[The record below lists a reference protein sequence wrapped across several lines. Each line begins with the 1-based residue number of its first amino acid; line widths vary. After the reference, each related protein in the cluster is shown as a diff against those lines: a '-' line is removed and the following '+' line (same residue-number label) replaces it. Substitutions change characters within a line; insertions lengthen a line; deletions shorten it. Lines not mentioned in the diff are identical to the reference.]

1 MGDDST
7 KQLTKGKII
16 MFNNTSSST
25 SYTATFNPEAHI
37 TLSRNR
43 LKKYGDKYFLKD
55 GQQFEIELK
64 NPTSNRILVHI
75 EMNGKRIS
83 ESGLVLPSSNISHY
97 IERYIDEA
105 KKFKFKTFMVDDV
118 EATEGAR
125 ERNGLVKV
133 EFFNEKLPT
142 YYHYPLNSTGG
153 NIRYKTNVSDTY
165 GGGYVTNTTT
175 DLKTRG
181 ITYTTAGIN
190 TSFDISSMYVA
201 SFSEPEQVETGR
213 IAQGGKSSQKFST
226 TTGDFYDTPFHTI
239 EFQLLPESAKPVEVS
254 EIRNYCSECG
264 LRVRKSSWKYC
275 PNCGERL

>member
-1 MGDDST
+1 MGGDST

-16 MFNNTSSST
+16 MFNNTSYST
-25 SYTATFNPEAHI
+25 SYTVAFNPEAHI
-37 TLSRNR
+37 TLNRNR

-64 NPTSNRILVHI
+64 NPLANRILVHI

-133 EFFNEKLPT
+133 EFFSEKLPIPQPRIYT
-142 YYHYPLNSTGG
+142 TNSSGGNNTFTGG
-153 NIRYKTNVSDTY
+153 YTPNLT
-165 GGGYVTNTTT
+165 
-175 DLKTRG
+175 LKAG
-181 ITYTTAGIN
+181 DITYTTAGIN
-190 TSFDISSMYVA
+190 TSVDISSMYVA

-213 IAQGGKSSQKFST
+213 IAQGGKSSQKFIT
-226 TTGDFYDTPFHTI
+226 TTGEFYDTPFHTI
-239 EFQLLPESAKPVEVS
+239 GFQLLPESAKPVEVN

-275 PNCGERL
+275 PNCGAKL

>member
-16 MFNNTSSST
+16 MFTNITSGT
-25 SYTATFNPEAHI
+25 SYITAFNPEVHI
-37 TLSRNR
+37 TINRNR

-64 NPTSNRILVHI
+64 NPTYNRILVHI

-105 KKFKFKTFMVDDV
+105 RKFKFKTFMVDDV
-118 EATEGAR
+118 EATEEAR
-125 ERNGLVKV
+125 ERNGLIKV
-133 EFFNEKLPT
+133 EFFNEKLPIPQPRIYT
-142 YYHYPLNSTGG
+142 TNSTG
-153 NIRYKTNVSDTY
+153 TNVY
-165 GGGYVTNTTT
+165 AGGYVTNTTT
-175 DLKTRG
+175 NLKNRG
-181 ITYTTAGIN
+181 ATYTTAGIN
-190 TSFDISSMYVA
+190 TSVDISSMYVA
-201 SFSEPEQVETGR
+201 SFSEPAQVETGR
-213 IAQGGKSSQKFST
+213 ISQGGKSSQKFTT
-226 TTGDFYDTPFHTI
+226 TTGEFYDIPFHTV
-239 EFQLLPESAKPVEVS
+239 EFQLLTESAKPVEVN

-264 LRVRKSSWKYC
+264 LRVRKSSWRYC

>member
-16 MFNNTSSST
+16 MFINTSSST
-25 SYTATFNPEAHI
+25 SYTVAFNPEAHI
-37 TLSRNR
+37 TINRNR

-64 NPTSNRILVHI
+64 NPLANRVLVHI

-83 ESGLVLPSSNISHY
+83 ESGLVLPSSNVSHY

-105 KKFKFKTFMVDDV
+105 RKFKFKTFMVDDV
-118 EATEGAR
+118 EATEEAR
-125 ERNGLVKV
+125 ERNGLIKV
-133 EFFNEKLPT
+133 EFFRENVPVIQT
-142 YYHYPLNSTGG
+142 YPY
-153 NIRYKTNVSDTY
+153 VSNLTDTY
-165 GGGYVTNTTT
+165 TGGYVTNTTT
-175 DLKTRG
+175 NDLKTKG
-181 ITYTTAGIN
+181 ITYTTAGMNI
-190 TSFDISSMYVA
+190 TPISSMYVA
-201 SFSEPEQVETGR
+201 SFSEPAQVETGR
-213 IAQGGKSSQKFST
+213 IAQGGKSSQKFTT
-226 TTGDFYDTPFHTI
+226 TTGDFYTTPFHTI

>member
-1 MGDDST
+1 
-7 KQLTKGKII
+7 
-16 MFNNTSSST
+16 MFINTASST
-25 SYTATFNPEAHI
+25 SYITAFNPEAHI
-37 TLSRNR
+37 TLNRNR

-133 EFFNEKLPT
+133 EFFGEKLPT
-142 YYHYPLNSTGG
+142 YHHYPLNLTGG
-153 NIRYKTNVSDTY
+153 NIRY
-165 GGGYVTNTTT
+165 TTT
-175 DLKTRG
+175 DLRSRG
-181 ITYTTAGIN
+181 VTYTTTGIN
-190 TSFDISSMYVA
+190 TSVDISSMYVA

-213 IAQGGKSSQKFST
+213 IAQGSKSSQKFTT
-226 TTGDFYDTPFHTI
+226 TTGEFYDTPFYTI
-239 EFQLLPESAKPVEVS
+239 EFQLLPESAKPVEVN

-275 PNCGERL
+275 PNCGAKL